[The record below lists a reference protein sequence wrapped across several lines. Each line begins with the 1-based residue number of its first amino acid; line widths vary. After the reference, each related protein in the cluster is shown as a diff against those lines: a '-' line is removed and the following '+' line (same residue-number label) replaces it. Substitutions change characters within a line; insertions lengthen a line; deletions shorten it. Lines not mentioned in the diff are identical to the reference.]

1 MQPLVRV
8 LSRVSLAVGGV
19 LLVVGLA
26 YFFVHKY
33 RQMCGLKEHCRLLR
47 NQVEAKQR
55 GNRELNEWQGR
66 LQTDPEFAARI
77 AHENRRVF
85 PNETVFVFDGK

>member
-1 MQPLVRV
+1 MQPLVKVLWRV
-8 LSRVSLAVGGV
+8 AIAVGGV

-26 YFFVHKY
+26 NFLVPKY
-33 RQMCGLKEHCRLLR
+33 RQMCGLQEHCRLLR

-55 GNRELNEWQGR
+55 ENRQLHEWQGR
-66 LQTDPEFAARI
+66 IQTDPEFAARV

-85 PNETVFVFDGK
+85 PNETVFLFDSR